1 MSFLHAPNE
10 NEPTLVFDLIEEFR
24 CQAVDRAVI
33 TMVIRGERLAQE
45 KPGGLLNE
53 ETRRKVAENVL
64 ERLASLVPYRKRKIQ
79 LDEVIRLQPRRLA
92 RCLEKEKVYRPF
104 VGRY

>member
-1 MSFLHAPNE
+1 MGEIFEKACSL
-10 NEPTLVFDLIEEFR
+10 
-24 CQAVDRAVI
+24 AVLTEAWKWVK
-33 TMVIRGERLAQE
+33 A
-45 KPGGLLNE
+45 KKAAGGLLNE
-53 ETRRKVAENVL
+53 ETRRKVAQNVL

-92 RCLEKEKVYRPF
+92 RCLEREKAYRPF